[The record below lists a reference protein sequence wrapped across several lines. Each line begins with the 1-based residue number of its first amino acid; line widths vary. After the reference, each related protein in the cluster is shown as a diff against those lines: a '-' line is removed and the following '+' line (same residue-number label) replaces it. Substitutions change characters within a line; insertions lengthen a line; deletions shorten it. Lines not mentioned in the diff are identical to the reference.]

1 MGGWNEFQY
10 GWMEEDVVGW
20 KWKGTGLEGVK
31 WVGKG
36 FAGKG
41 WDGVGWDGMG
51 GVVMACEISC
61 RMHEWMRWERVAT
74 GLDGMR

>member
-20 KWKGTGLEGVK
+20 KWKGMGLKDVK

-51 GVVMACEISC
+51 RVVMACERSC
-61 RMHEWMRWERVAT
+61 RMHEWMRCERVAT
-74 GLDGMR
+74 GWDGMR